1 MVKIRKKLLE
11 EIIGI
16 AVYLKI
22 GSLKITDL
30 LSERVL
36 VEVIRMVL

>member
-11 EIIGI
+11 EIVGI